1 MSEKIESWEGIDDRI
16 RVKGGRGKYR
26 LIETFDYVSCF
37 SMASCFRPCTIR
49 SSLSPSHPTHDKEM
63 ILFSLLFPLFVFVLC
78 CSFFFVSRL

>member
-37 SMASCFRPCTIR
+37 SMASYFRPCTIR
-49 SSLSPSHPTHDKEM
+49 SALPPNARQGDDS
-63 ILFSLLFPLFVFVLC
+63 IFSLISLVC
-78 CSFFFVSRL
+78 ICSLL